1 MGEREGEGEE
11 EGEEER
17 GGRRIRRE
25 KGGGKGRKENERV
38 RERGKEGGGGRRM
51 REGEDGGCQ
60 REREEGEKGR
70 RLRRKDERGEDG
82 GGGRGEVGSGKRR
95 SNINYKQIK
104 NRSGRVLESELDD
117 DICRITGLTSSNV
130 RISLGKYN
138 VVCHGLQFGLD
149 ILEYIPVE
157 SPHSYLCVL
166 PGSYLL
172 PVCVNLLVH
181 LLILLAPLPQCS
193 LLSLQ

>member
-1 MGEREGEGEE
+1 
-11 EGEEER
+11 
-17 GGRRIRRE
+17 
-25 KGGGKGRKENERV
+25 
-38 RERGKEGGGGRRM
+38 M
-51 REGEDGGCQ
+51 REG
-60 REREEGEKGR
+60 RKVEGVEGV
-70 RLRRKDERGEDG
+70 EGV
-82 GGGRGEVGSGKRR
+82 GEVGSGKMR

-104 NRSGRVLESELDD
+104 NRCGRVLESVLDD
-117 DICRITGLTSSNV
+117 DICRITDLTSSNV

-138 VVCHGLQFGLD
+138 IVCHGLKFGLD
-149 ILEYIPVE
+149 ILEYTLAG

-181 LLILLAPLPQCS
+181 LLILLTPLPQCS